1 MMLVEYN
8 QSSLTSE
15 LREWMLL
22 LVEENVSGYY
32 INSTIGWDRNAKRRE
47 LFEEEEVLNGMT
59 FIIMES
65 DDDDR
70 SPLGFV
76 AALDTIEGGERVIY
90 CYELQVIKKS
100 RGRGVGSKLME
111 KFHLIGKEKG
121 IVKGMLTCF
130 TENRPALRFY
140 SKIGYSIDPYSPCGN
155 ESEDEDEDDYVILS
169 RLLI

>member
-1 MMLVEYN
+1 MV
-8 QSSLTSE
+8 
-15 LREWMLL
+15 L
-22 LVEENVSGYY
+22 LVEENVSVYY
-32 INSTIGWDRNAKRRE
+32 INSTIGWDRNSKRRE
-47 LFEEEEVLNGMT
+47 LFEEEEVLKGMT
-59 FIIMES
+59 FIVMES
-65 DDDDR
+65 DDDG

-111 KFHLIGKEKG
+111 KFHSIGIEKG
-121 IVKGMLTCF
+121 IAKGMLTCF
-130 TENRPALRFY
+130 TENGPALRFY

-155 ESEDEDEDDYVILS
+155 ESESEDENDYVILS